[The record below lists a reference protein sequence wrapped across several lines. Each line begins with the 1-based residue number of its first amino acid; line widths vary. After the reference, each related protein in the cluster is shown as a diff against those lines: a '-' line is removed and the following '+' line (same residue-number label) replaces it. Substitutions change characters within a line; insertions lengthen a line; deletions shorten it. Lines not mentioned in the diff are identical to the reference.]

1 MESVIRSKD
10 IRIVSVK
17 ELKQNPNNRNHHPQ
31 TQIERLAKVIKY
43 QGFRNPIVVSNQSG
57 FIVAG
62 HGRFLA
68 AIRAGLKEVPVIY
81 QDFENAEQEY
91 AYGVS
96 DNAVSLWAEL
106 DFTGI
111 NNDLQDLG
119 PEFDIDMLG
128 IKDFALDISDKEFDP
143 DVDDEESSE
152 FDKEV
157 KTCPHCGEEL

>member
-1 MESVIRSKD
+1 M
-10 IRIVSVK
+10 
-17 ELKQNPNNRNHHPQ
+17 
-31 TQIERLAKVIKY
+31 
-43 QGFRNPIVVSNQSG
+43 
-57 FIVAG
+57 
-62 HGRFLA
+62 
-68 AIRAGLKEVPVIY
+68 
-81 QDFENAEQEY
+81 
-91 AYGVS
+91 
-96 DNAVSLWAEL
+96 SLWAEL

-143 DVDDEESSE
+143 DVDDEDSSE

>member
-1 MESVIRSKD
+1 MEIRSKD
-10 IRIVSVK
+10 IKIVSVK

-31 TQIERLAKVIKY
+31 DQIERLAKVIKY
-43 QGFRNPIVVSNQSG
+43 QGFRNPLIVSNQTG

-68 AIRAGLKEVPVIY
+68 AIRAGLKEVPVIF
-81 QDFENAEQEY
+81 QDFESPEQEY

-106 DFTGI
+106 DLTGI
-111 NNDLQDLG
+111 NNDLQDLDG
-119 PEFDIDMLG
+119 SFDIDNLG
-128 IKDFALDISDKEFDP
+128 IKNFTLDFNEKEFDP
-143 DVDDEESSE
+143 DLDEEDDDDSDS
-152 FDKEV
+152 KSI